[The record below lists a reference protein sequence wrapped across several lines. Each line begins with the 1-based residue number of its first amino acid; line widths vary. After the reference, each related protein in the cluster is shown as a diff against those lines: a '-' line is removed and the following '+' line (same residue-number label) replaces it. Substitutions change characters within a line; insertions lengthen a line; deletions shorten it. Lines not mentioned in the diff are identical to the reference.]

1 MSDEP
6 PGAPVAVAVRRGVR
20 LFNRGRYFSAQQV
33 WEEAWREAA
42 AEDRSFLEGLVQ
54 LASGL
59 HLRTRRGAMRGAV
72 HLLSQALVTLE
83 DYRPS
88 THGIDVEALVGEF
101 EVYLNWIR
109 DLKRPH
115 RLLDRLRIPRLRT
128 P

>member
-1 MSDEP
+1 VSDEP
-6 PGAPVAVAVRRGVR
+6 AGPPVAVAVRRGVR

-83 DYRPS
+83 DYRPAA
-88 THGIDVEALVGEF
+88 HGIDVEALVGEF

-115 RLLDRLRIPRLRT
+115 RLLDRLRLPRLRSR
-128 P
+128 

>member
-1 MSDEP
+1 VSEEAA
-6 PGAPVAVAVRRGVR
+6 GAPVAVAVRRGVR

-33 WEEAWREAA
+33 WEAAWREAA

-83 DYRPS
+83 DYRPA
-88 THGIDVEALVGEF
+88 THGIDVEKLVEEF
-101 EVYLNWIR
+101 EPYLTWIR
-109 DLKRPH
+109 ELGRPH
-115 RLLDRLRIPRLRT
+115 RMLDGLRIPRLRSR
-128 P
+128 